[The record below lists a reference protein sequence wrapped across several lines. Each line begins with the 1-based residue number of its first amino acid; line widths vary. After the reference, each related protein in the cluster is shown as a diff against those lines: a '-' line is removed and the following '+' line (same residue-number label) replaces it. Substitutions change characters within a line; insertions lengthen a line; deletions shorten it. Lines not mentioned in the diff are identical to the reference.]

1 MRKLIFIIYIILP
14 FISNAQ
20 NLQGVVF
27 GNEEDGKTT
36 LPGVN
41 IYWQGTNRGVV
52 STDEGTFEIK
62 KGNNQHMLVFSF
74 VGYETKVV
82 HVDNLDKLEVVLEPN
97 LEIEEVTV
105 VKKDRGTYLSA
116 METIHTERIGSA
128 ELHKAACCNLAESF
142 ETNPSVDIS
151 YSDAVTGAKQI
162 RLLGLD
168 GIYSQLQIE
177 NLPDLR
183 GLATTFGLTYI
194 PGPWMESIQVS
205 KGASSVVGGYE
216 SIAGQINAEIKKPD
230 SGEKLFLNAYA
241 NHHGRLEFNANT
253 SLKVYKDMLSTGILV
268 HASGLGI
275 RNDDNGD
282 GFLDDPLSKQLQ
294 ISNRWKFT
302 NYKGFM
308 IQAGINILTEDRL
321 GGQVGFEEGM
331 AQSVSNPY
339 GISIKNNRVTGF
351 MKSGIVSQDQRTALA
366 ILTNFTGHK
375 TNSFYGLTN
384 YDASETRFYGSLIL
398 TRDLDKNAVH
408 TLNAGVSFIH
418 DNFSESLYNINLD
431 RVENVPGVFAEYT
444 LKPVEN
450 MTLMA
455 GIRADSHNMF
465 GTFVT
470 PRMHFRY
477 KINDHLTLRAN
488 AGKGYRTANIVTENN
503 YLLAGYRKLQWHD
516 KNMQEEAWNYGVS
529 LVQDYILWGR
539 ELQINTEFFKTDFHS
554 QLVVDRESSAEF
566 VILSPLS
573 GKSYANSLQLDV
585 RYQPIERFDVLLAY
599 RLSDTKHTI
608 GGELKE
614 LPLNS
619 RYKGLLNLNYS
630 TNLKKWMFN
639 YTIQFNG
646 GGRIPRHYEEGQ
658 NLTDISGSFYA
669 FQPYTV
675 MNAQVTRYFRYWNVY
690 LGSENITNFK
700 QPNPIEGAYNPFN
713 HGFDASNIWGPV
725 VGRKVYLGVRF
736 LLNYN

>member
-1 MRKLIFIIYIILP
+1 MRKLIIIISIIFP
-14 FISNAQ
+14 FVTSAQ
-20 NLQGVVF
+20 NLKGVVF
-27 GNEEDGKTT
+27 GNDENEKIT

-41 IYWQGTNRGVV
+41 IYWQGTNRGVA
-52 STDEGTFEIK
+52 STEDGSFEIR
-62 KGNNQHMLVFSF
+62 KGSNQHMLVFSF

-97 LEIEEVTV
+97 LKIGEVTV
-105 VKKDRGTYLSA
+105 VKKDRGTYLQA

-142 ETNPSVDIS
+142 ETNPSVDVS

-168 GIYSQLQIE
+168 GIYSQLQVE

-205 KGASSVVGGYE
+205 KGASSVVSGYE

-241 NHHGRLEFNANT
+241 NQHGKMEFNANT
-253 SLKVYKDMLSTGILV
+253 NLRVYKDMLSTGLLV
-268 HASGLGI
+268 HASGLSM
-275 RNDDNGD
+275 RNDDNHD

-294 ISNRWKFT
+294 VSNRWKFT

-308 IQAGINILTEDRL
+308 AQAGINILSEDRL
-321 GGQVGFEEGM
+321 GGQVDFQEGM

-351 MKSGIVSQDQRTALA
+351 MKTGIVSQDQRTALA

-398 TRDLDKNAVH
+398 TRDLDEKAIH
-408 TLNAGVSFIH
+408 TLNAGVSFMY

-444 LKPVEN
+444 LKPIEN
-450 MTLMA
+450 LTLMA

-470 PRMHFRY
+470 PRTHIRY
-477 KINDHLTLRAN
+477 KMNQNITLRAN

-503 YLLAGYRKLQWHD
+503 YLLASSRRLQWTD
-516 KNMQEEAWNYGVS
+516 KIMQEEAWNFGFS
-529 LVQDYILWGR
+529 LVQDYTLWGR
-539 ELQINTEFFKTDFHS
+539 EMQINTEFFRTDFQS
-554 QLVVDRESSAEF
+554 QLVVDRESSTEF
-566 VILSPLS
+566 VILSPLA
-573 GKSYANSLQLDV
+573 GKSYANSVQFDV
-585 RYQPIERFDVLLAY
+585 RYQPIDRLDVLLAY
-599 RLSDTKHTI
+599 RYSDTKQTI

-619 RYKGLLNLNYS
+619 RYKGLINLNY
-630 TNLKKWMFN
+630 TTKLKKWMFD
-639 YTIQFNG
+639 YTVQFNG
-646 GGRIPRHYEEGQ
+646 GGRIPRPYEEWQ
-658 NLTDISGSFYA
+658 NLADISGDYYE

-675 MNAQVTRYFRYWNVY
+675 MNAQVTKYFRYWNVY
-690 LGSENITNFK
+690 LGSENLTNFK
-700 QPNPIEGAYNPFN
+700 QLNPIEGADNPYSQ
-713 HGFDASNIWGPV
+713 GFDATNIWGPV
-725 VGRKVYLGVRF
+725 VGRKVYLGIRF

>member
-1 MRKLIFIIYIILP
+1 MRKLIIIIYIILP

-20 NLQGVVF
+20 NLKGVVF

-205 KGASSVVGGYE
+205 KGASSVVSGYE

-282 GFLDDPLSKQLQ
+282 GFLDDPLSKQMQ

-408 TLNAGVSFIH
+408 TLNAGVSFMH

-539 ELQINTEFFKTDFHS
+539 ELQINTEFFRTDFNS

-566 VILSPLS
+566 VVFSPLS

-599 RLSDTKHTI
+599 RLSDTKQTI

-646 GGRIPRHYEEGQ
+646 GGRIPRPYEAW
-658 NLTDISGSFYA
+658 NDLADISGDFYE

-675 MNAQVTRYFRYWNVY
+675 MNAQVTKYFRYWNIY

-700 QPNPIEGAYNPFN
+700 QPNPIEGADNPYSQ
-713 HGFDASNIWGPV
+713 GFDATNIWGPV
-725 VGRKVYLGVRF
+725 VGRKIYLGVRY

>member
-1 MRKLIFIIYIILP
+1 MRKLIIIIYIILP

-20 NLQGVVF
+20 NLKGVVF

-205 KGASSVVGGYE
+205 KGASSVVSGYE

-282 GFLDDPLSKQLQ
+282 GFLDDPLSKQMQ

-408 TLNAGVSFIH
+408 TLNAGVSFMH

-599 RLSDTKHTI
+599 RLSDTKQTI

-646 GGRIPRHYEEGQ
+646 GGRIPRPYEAW
-658 NLTDISGSFYA
+658 NDLADISGDFYE

-675 MNAQVTRYFRYWNVY
+675 MNAQVTKYFRYWNIY

-700 QPNPIEGAYNPFN
+700 QPNPIEGADNPYSQ
-713 HGFDASNIWGPV
+713 GFDATNIWGPV
-725 VGRKVYLGVRF
+725 VGRKIYLGVRY

>member
-1 MRKLIFIIYIILP
+1 MRKLIIVILIIFP
-14 FISNAQ
+14 FISVAQ
-20 NLQGVVF
+20 NIKGVVY
-27 GNEEDGKTT
+27 GNENGGKEP

-41 IYWQGTNRGVV
+41 IYWQGTNRGVI
-52 STDEGTFEIK
+52 SASDGTFDIK

-82 HVDNLDKLEVVLEPN
+82 HIEKPEALVVVLEPN

-105 VKKDRGTYLSA
+105 IKKDRGTYLSA

-142 ETNPSVDIS
+142 ETNPSVDVS

-168 GIYSQLQIE
+168 GIYSQLQVE

-183 GLATTFGLTYI
+183 GLATTFGLTFI

-205 KGASSVVGGYE
+205 KGASSVLSGYE
-216 SIAGQINAEIKKPD
+216 SIAGQINAELKKPD
-230 SGEKLFLNAYA
+230 SEEKLFLNAYA
-241 NHHGRLEFNANT
+241 NQHGRLEFNANT
-253 SLKVYKDMLSTGILV
+253 NLKVYKDMVSTGLLV
-268 HASGLGI
+268 HASGMSM
-275 RNDDNGD
+275 RNDENHD

-308 IQAGINILTEDRL
+308 TQVGINILSEDRL
-321 GGQVGFEEGM
+321 GGQVDFEEGM

-351 MKSGIVSQDQRTALA
+351 LKSGIVSQDQRTALA
-366 ILTNFTGHK
+366 ILTNITGHK

-384 YDASETRFYGSLIL
+384 YDAAETRFYGSLIL
-398 TRDLDKNAVH
+398 TRDLDEKAIH
-408 TLNAGVSFIH
+408 SINAGVSFMH
-418 DNFSESLYNINLD
+418 DNFSESLYNIKLD

-444 LKPVEN
+444 LKPIEN
-450 MTLMA
+450 LTFMT
-455 GIRADSHNMF
+455 GIRADSHNLF
-465 GTFVT
+465 GTFFT

-477 KINDHLTLRAN
+477 KLNHHITLRAN

-503 YLLAGYRKLQWHD
+503 YLLANSRQLLWTE
-516 KNMQEEAWNYGVS
+516 KNMQEKAWNYGFS

-539 ELQINTEFFKTDFHS
+539 ELQINTEFFRTDFQS
-554 QLVVDRESSAEF
+554 QLVVDRETSMSN
-566 VILSPLS
+566 ILLLPLD
-573 GKSYANSLQLDV
+573 GKSYANSLQFDV
-585 RYQPIERFDVLLAY
+585 RYQPIERLDVLLAY
-599 RLSDTKHTI
+599 RLNDTRQTI

-614 LPLNS
+614 VPLNS
-619 RYKGLLNLNYS
+619 RYKGLINLNYS
-630 TNLKKWMFN
+630 TNLKKWMFD
-639 YTIQFNG
+639 YTVQFNG
-646 GGRIPRHYEEGQ
+646 GGRIPRPYAEWQ
-658 NLTDISGSFYA
+658 NRADISGDYFE

-675 MNAQVTRYFRYWNVY
+675 MNAQVTKYFRYWNIY
-690 LGSENITNFK
+690 LGSENLTNFK
-700 QPNPIEGAYNPFN
+700 QLNPVEGAENPYGA
-713 HGFDASNIWGPV
+713 GFDATNIWGPV
-725 VGRKVYLGVRF
+725 VGRKVYIGVRF

>member
-1 MRKLIFIIYIILP
+1 MRILFVVIYIIIP

-20 NLQGVVF
+20 SLKGVVF
-27 GNEEDGKTT
+27 GNDEKGKTT

-41 IYWQGTNRGVV
+41 IYWQGTNRAVV
-52 STDEGTFEIK
+52 STDDGSFVIK

-74 VGYETKVV
+74 VGYETKII
-82 HVDNLDKLEVVLEPN
+82 HIDNLENLEVVLEPN
-97 LEIEEVTV
+97 LELKEVTV
-105 VKKDRGTYLSA
+105 IKKDRGTYLSA

-142 ETNPSVDIS
+142 ETNPSVDVN

-168 GIYSQLQIE
+168 GIYSQLQVE

-194 PGPWMESIQVS
+194 PGPWLESIQVS
-205 KGASSVVGGYE
+205 KGASSVVSGYE
-216 SIAGQINAEIKKPD
+216 SVAGQINAEIKKPD
-230 SGEKLFLNAYA
+230 SEEKLFLNAFA
-241 NHHGRLEFNANT
+241 NQHGRLEFNANT
-253 SLKVYKDMLSTGILV
+253 NLKVYKDMLSTGLLV
-268 HASGLGI
+268 HASGQSM
-275 RNDDNGD
+275 RNDDNHD

-308 IQAGINILTEDRL
+308 TQAGINILAEDRL
-321 GGQVGFEEGM
+321 GGQVDFEDGM

-339 GISIKNNRVTGF
+339 GISIKTNRITGY

-366 ILTNFTGHK
+366 ILTNFTGHN

-398 TRDLDKNAVH
+398 TRDLDEKAVH
-408 TLNAGVSFIH
+408 SLNAGVSFMY

-444 LKPVEN
+444 LKPIEN
-450 MTLMA
+450 LTLMT

-470 PRMHFRY
+470 PRMHVRY
-477 KINDHLTLRAN
+477 KMNHHITLRAN

-503 YLLAGYRKLQWHD
+503 YLLASYRQLKWQD

-539 ELQINTEFFKTDFHS
+539 ELQINTEFFRTDFQS
-554 QLVVDRESSAEF
+554 QLVVDRESSTDF
-566 VILSPLS
+566 VILAPLA
-573 GKSYANSLQLDV
+573 GKSYANSLQFDL
-585 RYQPIERFDVLLAY
+585 RYQPVERLDVLLAY
-599 RLSDTKHTI
+599 RLNDTKQTI

-614 LPLNS
+614 VPLNS
-619 RYKGLLNLNYS
+619 RYKGLITLNYS
-630 TNLKKWMFN
+630 TNLKKWMFD
-639 YTIQFNG
+639 YTAQFNG
-646 GGRIPRHYEEGQ
+646 GGRIPRPYEEWQ
-658 NLTDISGSFYA
+658 NLADISGDYFE

-675 MNAQVTRYFRYWNVY
+675 MNAQVTKYFRYWNIY
-690 LGSENITNFK
+690 LGAENLTNFK
-700 QPNPIEGAYNPFN
+700 QPNPIEGADNPYSQ
-713 HGFDASNIWGPV
+713 GFDATNIWGPV
-725 VGRKVYLGVRF
+725 VGRKIYMGVRF

>member
-20 NLQGVVF
+20 NLQGIVF
-27 GNEEDGKTT
+27 GNDKDGKTT

-52 STDEGTFEIK
+52 SADEGTFEIK
-62 KGNNQHMLVFSF
+62 KGNNQHILVFSF

-105 VKKDRGTYLSA
+105 VQKDRGTYLQA
-116 METIHTERIGSA
+116 MSTIKTERIGSA

-142 ETNPSVDIS
+142 ETNPSVDVS

-168 GIYSQLQIE
+168 GIYSQLQVE

-205 KGASSVVGGYE
+205 KGASSVVSGYE

-230 SGEKLFLNAYA
+230 SGEKLFLNAFA
-241 NHHGRLEFNANT
+241 NQHGRMEFNANT
-253 SLKVYKDMLSTGILV
+253 NLKVYKDMVSTGLLV
-268 HASGLGI
+268 HASGQSM
-275 RNDDNGD
+275 RNDDNHD

-308 IQAGINILTEDRL
+308 TQAGINILAEDRL
-321 GGQVGFEEGM
+321 GGQVDFEEGM

-339 GISIKNNRVTGF
+339 GISINTNRITGYI
-351 MKSGIVSQDQRTALA
+351 KSGIVSQDQRTALA

-398 TRDLDKNAVH
+398 TRDLDEKAVH
-408 TLNAGVSFIH
+408 SLNAGISFMH
-418 DNFSESLYNINLD
+418 DNFTESLYNINLD
-431 RVENVPGVFAEYT
+431 RIENVPGVFAEYT
-444 LKPVEN
+444 LKPVEKF
-450 MTLMA
+450 TLMA
-455 GIRADSHNMF
+455 GIRADSHNIF

-470 PRMHFRY
+470 PRMHVRY
-477 KINDHLTLRAN
+477 KMNQHITLRAN
-488 AGKGYRTANIVTENN
+488 AGNGYRTANIVAENN
-503 YLLAGYRKLQWHD
+503 YLLASYRQLQWQD
-516 KNMQEEAWNYGVS
+516 KNMQEEAWNYGIS
-529 LVQDYILWGR
+529 LVQDYSLWGR
-539 ELQINTEFFKTDFHS
+539 ELQINAEFFRTDFQS
-554 QLVVDRESSAEF
+554 QLVVVRESSTEF

-573 GKSYANSLQLDV
+573 GKSFANSLQFDI
-585 RYQPIERFDVLLAY
+585 RYQPVERLDVLLAY
-599 RLSDTKHTI
+599 RLNDTKQTI

-614 LPLNS
+614 MPLNS
-619 RYKGLLNLNYS
+619 RYKGLINLNYS
-630 TNLKKWMFN
+630 TNLKKWMFD
-639 YTIQFNG
+639 YTVQFNG
-646 GGRIPRHYEEGQ
+646 GGRIPRPYKEWQ
-658 NLTDISGSFYA
+658 DLADISGDYFE

-675 MNAQVTRYFRYWNVY
+675 MNAQVTKYFRYWNIY
-690 LGSENITNFK
+690 LGAENLTNFK
-700 QPNPIEGAYNPFN
+700 QPNPVEGADDPYSQ
-713 HGFDASNIWGPV
+713 GFDATNIWGPV
-725 VGRKVYLGVRF
+725 VGRKIYMGVRF